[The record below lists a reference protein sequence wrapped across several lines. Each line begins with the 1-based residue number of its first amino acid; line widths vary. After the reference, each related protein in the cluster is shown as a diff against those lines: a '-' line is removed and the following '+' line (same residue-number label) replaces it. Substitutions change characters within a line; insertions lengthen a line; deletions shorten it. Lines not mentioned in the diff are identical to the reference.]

1 MKKLILLSILFYGLV
16 VQNSAAKDLTY
27 LEEMQQLGYIAGQGL
42 ACRARKYQKYELLAR
57 ALLVTKSP
65 SDALQQQAMQTYNE
79 AKISSMSNVYETD
92 YADCDQIVYNFNRQ
106 KIFQTTLYA
115 DGKIKLYDGTMLTPR
130 KLYDASSLYK
140 NDPQVYDKALAT
152 YKKALANAE
161 KNRQNAPKM
170 ELKDSNYSRYAN
182 QFN

>member
-1 MKKLILLSILFYGLV
+1 MKKLILLTILFCGAIADAA
-16 VQNSAAKDLTY
+16 SAKELTY
-27 LEEMQQLGYIAGQGL
+27 LEEMQQLGDVAGQGL

-65 SDALQQQAMQTYNE
+65 SDNLQQQAMRVYNE
-79 AKISSMSNVYETD
+79 AKISAMTAIYETD
-92 YADCDQIVYNFNRQ
+92 YAGCDKIVYSFNRQ
-106 KIFQTTLYA
+106 KIFQTILYA

-152 YKKALANAE
+152 YKKALANAQ
-161 KNRQNAPKM
+161 KNRQNAQKI
-170 ELKDSNYSRYAN
+170 ELKDSNYSRYAT

>member
-65 SDALQQQAMQTYNE
+65 NDKLQQQAMRTYNE
-79 AKISSMSNVYETD
+79 AKIDAMSTIFDND
-92 YADCDQIVYNFNRQ
+92 YAGCDQIVYSFNRQ
-106 KIFQTTLYA
+106 KIFQSTLYA
-115 DGKIKLYDGTMLTPR
+115 DGKIKLYDGTILKPR
-130 KLYDASSLYK
+130 KLYDAASLYK
-140 NDPQVYDKALAT
+140 NDPKVYDKALAS
-152 YKKALANAE
+152 YKKALANAQ
-161 KNRQNAPKM
+161 KNRQNTPKL
-170 ELKDSNYSRYAN
+170 ELRDANYSRYAN